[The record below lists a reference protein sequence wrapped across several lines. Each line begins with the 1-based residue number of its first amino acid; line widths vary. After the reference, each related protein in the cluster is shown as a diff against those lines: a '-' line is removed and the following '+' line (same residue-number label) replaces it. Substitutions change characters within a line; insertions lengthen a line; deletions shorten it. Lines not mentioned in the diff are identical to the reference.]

1 MAPAAAFSMTPPR
14 PNGKGSWSPPSPSTT
29 FTPKQRLDTALPATC
44 TPASFTGPNG
54 NGLPSPSAASPMTNT
69 SLQSSPEGL
78 RGRNPPSNFSPTPLH
93 LPENIMNTIPQHNK
107 SAMSEAIEASKGPG
121 LMRRLS
127 QGAKARLR
135 RRTSSNHINSRDRSS
150 GPVML
155 RRRSESKNGIDID
168 EGSWG
173 SGTEFDIEDV
183 PEGPEEPTG
192 LGLDMD
198 GASVDSG
205 TIPLKPARTEGGIA
219 PIVPDRLKEGT
230 KLHKVTK
237 GKRKE
242 PTFVLDA
249 EKGKVTWDP
258 SNPSKHVYI
267 DDIQHIRRQSEAR
280 NYRQELK
287 VSADCESRWFTI
299 IYADQQRTKGRP
311 IKTMHLIANTQH
323 DFELWTS
330 TLEDLS
336 RHRHELMTGLAG
348 SWQDDKTLLSHWK
361 REMAKLY
368 GGAPRAEDEE
378 NLDFASV
385 ESLCRSLHIHC
396 SKSVLR
402 VQFDKADTQH
412 TGRLSFNEFKNFVR
426 QLKYRSDIRHIFESL
441 VPETGGCLDLD
452 GFFGFL
458 QQTQGVNVHA
468 HHEHWSKVFAKS
480 IRKADPT
487 QDATD
492 AAFMTM
498 NCAAF
503 SAFLCSKWN
512 NVQAIKIP
520 EVKFDMPLTDY
531 FISSSHNTYLLGR
544 QVGGSSSVEAYIRA
558 LQRGCRCIE
567 IDCWDG
573 PDGRP
578 MVLHGRTMTS
588 SVPFADCI
596 SAISKYAFEASPYPL
611 IISLEVHCNPHQ
623 QQVMVDIM
631 VRDFADQL
639 LKEPFAANASE
650 LPSPEE
656 LRHKILL
663 KVKTRA
669 DTSADSES
677 ASARAPLSSGR
688 RDRSFS
694 SPWSRP
700 PIFDSASVHNGPP
713 SHSSPSGSPPDYS
726 STVSNGRGSITTT
739 SVSSDSSDESDACQK
754 DDGRSKKSSKKAHKS
769 KIVKSLSNL
778 AVYTRGLTF
787 DGFSSNDSKT
797 YNHVISLAE
806 RRFNALC
813 QDPDT
818 KVLLEKHNMRHL
830 MRVYPSGFRV
840 QSSNPDPLLF
850 WRRGTQ
856 MVALNWQTY
865 DLPMQLNEAM
875 FAAGADRLGYV
886 LKPRELREPSSMK
899 EEESEPSIHGLGKLQ
914 KKLIRFSVDIVSG
927 QQLPRPRGLAPDET
941 IDPYVEIELFSAED
955 KAKGVVSGTG
965 GRDASHRNGMSGIGF
980 PHRRR
985 TDMVQANGFNPIFN
999 DDFKLS
1005 LETKYPSLVFVRWT
1019 VWGSQDG
1026 RTYNG
1031 PNADPLATFT
1041 AKLSSLEQGYR
1052 HIPLYDHNGE
1062 QFMFATLF
1070 CKIKKEEP
1078 LTIEREDPMPEKNGS
1093 RLRSFN
1099 SVFKRT
1105 LSVEKRNNGR
1115 SLENR
1120 NGTGS
1125 ESTRTVDSSKP
1136 RVNGK
1141 SPKING
1147 SPRI

>member
-1 MAPAAAFSMTPPR
+1 
-14 PNGKGSWSPPSPSTT
+14 
-29 FTPKQRLDTALPATC
+29 
-44 TPASFTGPNG
+44 
-54 NGLPSPSAASPMTNT
+54 
-69 SLQSSPEGL
+69 
-78 RGRNPPSNFSPTPLH
+78 
-93 LPENIMNTIPQHNK
+93 MNTIPPNNK
-107 SAMSEAIEASKGPG
+107 SAMTEAIEASKGPG
-121 LMRRLS
+121 LIRRLS

-155 RRRSESKNGIDID
+155 RRRSESKNGVDMD
-168 EGSWG
+168 DGYLD
-173 SGTEFDIEDV
+173 SGTDFDIEDV
-183 PEGPEEPTG
+183 PEGHEGHEEPAG
-192 LGLDMD
+192 LGLDID
-198 GASVDSG
+198 GMSLESG
-205 TIPLKPARTEGGIA
+205 TAPLKLARTEGGIA

-230 KLHKVTK
+230 KLQKITK

-249 EKGKVTWDP
+249 EKGKVIWDP
-258 SNPSKHVYI
+258 SNPSKQFYI
-267 DDIQHIRRQSEAR
+267 DDIQHIRRQGEAK
-280 NYRQELK
+280 NYREELK
-287 VSADCESRWFTI
+287 VSSEYEPRWFTI

-368 GGAPRAEDEE
+368 GGGPRADDGE

-396 SKSVLR
+396 SNNVLR
-402 VQFDKADTQH
+402 AQFDKADTQDS
-412 TGRLSFNEFKNFVR
+412 GKLSFNEFKNFVR
-426 QLKYRSDIRHIFESL
+426 QLKHRSDVRQIFDSIVSKTAE
-441 VPETGGCLDLD
+441 GLDLN
-452 GFFGFL
+452 GFFNFL
-458 QQTQGVNVHA
+458 QHAQGVNVQTHQ
-468 HHEHWSKVFAKS
+468 EHWSKVFAKS

-492 AAFMTM
+492 ASMMIM

-512 NVQAIKIP
+512 NVQAVKIP

-578 MVLHGRTMTS
+578 IVLHGRTMTS
-588 SVPFADCI
+588 SVLFADCTA
-596 SAISKYAFEASPYPL
+596 AIAKYAFEASPYPL
-611 IISLEVHCNPHQ
+611 IISLEVHCNSQQ

-631 VRDFADQL
+631 IADFADRL
-639 LKEPFAANASE
+639 MREPFAPNALK

-656 LRHKILL
+656 LKHKILL
-663 KVKTRA
+663 KVKTREE
-669 DTSADSES
+669 TVTNGDSTP
-677 ASARAPLSSGR
+677 ARTQAQPGR

-700 PIFDSASVHNGPP
+700 QPFDNSNVTSGPAAPI
-713 SHSSPSGSPPDYS
+713 SPSASPPDYS
-726 STVSNGRGSITTT
+726 STVSTGRGSMTTT
-739 SVSSDSSDESDACQK
+739 SISSDSSDESDACRK
-754 DDGRSKKSSKKAHKS
+754 DGGRSKKASKKEHKS
-769 KIVKSLSNL
+769 KIIKSLGSL

-875 FAAGADRLGYV
+875 FAAGVDRLGYV

-914 KKLIRFSVDIVSG
+914 KKLIRFSVNIVSG
-927 QQLPRPRGLAPDET
+927 QQLPRPRGLASDET

-965 GRDASHRNGMSGIGF
+965 GTNASHRNGMSGIGF

-985 TDMVQANGFNPIFN
+985 TDMVRANGFNPIFN
-999 DDFKLS
+999 DDFRLS

-1019 VWGSQDG
+1019 VWDSQDG
-1026 RTYNG
+1026 RNYNG

-1105 LSVEKRNNGR
+1105 LSVEKRNTGK
-1115 SLENR
+1115 SLDNR
-1120 NGTGS
+1120 NNHSS
-1125 ESTRTVDSSKP
+1125 ESARTGDSSKSFS
-1136 RVNGK
+1136 NGK
-1141 SPKING
+1141 SPKTNG
-1147 SPRI
+1147 SSVF

>member
-1 MAPAAAFSMTPPR
+1 
-14 PNGKGSWSPPSPSTT
+14 
-29 FTPKQRLDTALPATC
+29 
-44 TPASFTGPNG
+44 
-54 NGLPSPSAASPMTNT
+54 
-69 SLQSSPEGL
+69 
-78 RGRNPPSNFSPTPLH
+78 
-93 LPENIMNTIPQHNK
+93 
-107 SAMSEAIEASKGPG
+107 
-121 LMRRLS
+121 
-127 QGAKARLR
+127 
-135 RRTSSNHINSRDRSS
+135 
-150 GPVML
+150 ML
-155 RRRSESKNGIDID
+155 RRRSESKNGVDLD
-168 EGSWG
+168 DGHVD
-173 SGTEFDIEDV
+173 SGTDFDIEDV
-183 PEGPEEPTG
+183 PEGSEEPSG
-192 LGLDMD
+192 LGLDID
-198 GASVDSG
+198 GMSLESG
-205 TIPLKPARTEGGIA
+205 SLPLKLARTEGGIA

-230 KLHKVTK
+230 KLLKITK

-242 PTFVLDA
+242 PTFFLDA
-249 EKGKVTWDP
+249 ENGKVIWDP
-258 SNPSKHVYI
+258 SNPSKQFYI
-267 DDIQHIRRQSEAR
+267 DDIQHIRRQGEAK
-280 NYRQELK
+280 NYREELK
-287 VSADCESRWFTI
+287 VSTDCEPRWFTI

-311 IKTMHLIANTQH
+311 IKTMHLIANSQH
-323 DFELWTS
+323 DYELWTS

-396 SKSVLR
+396 SKKVLR
-402 VQFDKADTQH
+402 TQFDKADTQD
-412 TGRLSFNEFKNFVR
+412 TGKLSFNEFKNFVR
-426 QLKYRSDIRHIFESL
+426 QLKHRKDIRQRFKSIVSETAES
-441 VPETGGCLDLD
+441 LDLD
-452 GFFGFL
+452 GFLNFL
-458 QQTQGVNVHA
+458 QRTQGINVQA
-468 HHEHWSKVFAKS
+468 DSEHWSKVFAKS
-480 IRKADPT
+480 IKKADPT
-487 QDATD
+487 QDATN
-492 AAFMTM
+492 ASLMTM
-498 NCAAF
+498 NFAAF

-512 NVQAIKIP
+512 NVQAVKIP

-578 MVLHGRTMTS
+578 IVLHGRTITS
-588 SVPFADCI
+588 SVLFTDCI
-596 SAISKYAFEASPYPL
+596 SAIAKYAFEASPYPL
-611 IISLEVHCNPHQ
+611 IVSLEVHCNPQ
-623 QQVMVDIM
+623 QQRAMVDIM
-631 VRDFADQL
+631 VRDFGDRL
-639 LKEPFAANASE
+639 LKDPFKPNAIK

-656 LRHKILL
+656 LKHRILL
-663 KVKTRA
+663 KVKTSQ
-669 DTSADSES
+669 DTTTNGDSILGHS
-677 ASARAPLSSGR
+677 QPPSGR

-694 SPWSRP
+694 SPWSRSQA
-700 PIFDSASVHNGPP
+700 FDNASIPTAPP
-713 SHSSPSGSPPDYS
+713 SSSPSSTSPPEHS
-726 STVSNGRGSITTT
+726 STFSTGRGSMTTT
-739 SVSSDSSDESDACQK
+739 SISSDSSDESDARRK
-754 DDGRSKKSSKKAHKS
+754 DGGRSKKATKKVHKS
-769 KIVKSLSNL
+769 KIIKALDNL
-778 AVYTRGLTF
+778 AVYTRGLKF
-787 DGFSSNDSKT
+787 DGFSS
-797 YNHVISLAE
+797 
-806 RRFNALC
+806 RFNALC

-818 KVLLEKHNMRHL
+818 KVILEKHNMRHL

-899 EEESEPSIHGLGKLQ
+899 DEESEPSIHGLGKLQ

-955 KAKGVVSGTG
+955 KAKGVVRGTG
-965 GRDASHRNGMSGIGF
+965 GKDASHRNGMSGIGF

-985 TDMVQANGFNPIFN
+985 THVVHANGFNPVF
-999 DDFKLS
+999 DEDFKLS

-1026 RTYNG
+1026 RNYNG

-1070 CKIKKEEP
+1070 CKINKEEP
-1078 LTIEREDPMPEKNGS
+1078 LTIDREDPMPEKNGS

-1105 LSVEKRNNGR
+1105 VSVEKRSAGRPPERRTNN
-1115 SLENR
+1115 S
-1120 NGTGS
+1120 S
-1125 ESTRTVDSSKP
+1125 ESARTTDSSKP
-1136 RVNGK
+1136 PLNGK
-1141 SPKING
+1141 SSKTNG
-1147 SPRI
+1147 SSGI

>member
-1 MAPAAAFSMTPPR
+1 
-14 PNGKGSWSPPSPSTT
+14 
-29 FTPKQRLDTALPATC
+29 
-44 TPASFTGPNG
+44 
-54 NGLPSPSAASPMTNT
+54 
-69 SLQSSPEGL
+69 
-78 RGRNPPSNFSPTPLH
+78 
-93 LPENIMNTIPQHNK
+93 
-107 SAMSEAIEASKGPG
+107 MSEALEASKGPG

-135 RRTSSNHINSRDRSS
+135 RRTSSNHINIRDRSS

-155 RRRSESKNGIDID
+155 RRRSESKNAVDLEDGHMD
-168 EGSWG
+168 
-173 SGTEFDIEDV
+173 SGTDFDIEDV
-183 PEGPEEPTG
+183 PEGSEEPNG
-192 LGLDMD
+192 LGLDID
-198 GASVDSG
+198 GMSLEGG
-205 TIPLKPARTEGGIA
+205 TLPLKLARTEGGIA

-230 KLHKVTK
+230 KLHKISK
-237 GKRKE
+237 GKRKDL
-242 PTFVLDA
+242 TFYLNA
-249 EKGKVTWDP
+249 EKGKVVWDL
-258 SNPSKHVYI
+258 SNPSKQFYI
-267 DDIQHIRRQSEAR
+267 DDIQHIRRQGEAK
-280 NYRQELK
+280 NYREELK
-287 VSADCESRWFTI
+287 VSADCEPRWFTI

-311 IKTMHLIANTQH
+311 MKTMHLIAHTQH

-396 SKSVLR
+396 SKNVMR
-402 VQFDKADTQH
+402 AQFDKADTQD
-412 TGRLSFNEFKNFVR
+412 TGKLSFNEFKNFVR
-426 QLKYRSDIRHIFESL
+426 QLKHRADIKKIFKSTVLESADYL
-441 VPETGGCLDLD
+441 ELADFLA
-452 GFFGFL
+452 FL
-458 QQTQGVNVHA
+458 QQVQGIDVEA
-468 HHEHWSKVFAKS
+468 HREHWHKVFAKS
-480 IRKADPT
+480 IKKADPT
-487 QDATD
+487 QDASD
-492 AAFMTM
+492 VSAMMM
-498 NCAAF
+498 NFAAF
-503 SAFLCSKWN
+503 SAFLCSKSN

-558 LQRGCRCIE
+558 LQRACRCIE

-578 MVLHGRTMTS
+578 IVLHGRTMTS
-588 SVPFADCI
+588 SVLFADCI
-596 SAISKYAFEASPYPL
+596 SVIAKYAFEASPYPL
-611 IISLEVHCNPHQ
+611 IISLEVHCNPQ
-623 QQVMVDIM
+623 QQQAMVNIM
-631 VRDFADQL
+631 VRDFGDRL
-639 LKEPFAANASE
+639 LKEPLMTDAVN

-656 LRHKILL
+656 LKHKILL
-663 KVKTRA
+663 KVKTGEDPTLCG
-669 DTSADSES
+669 DTMPGRSQ
-677 ASARAPLSSGR
+677 ASLGR

-700 PIFDSASVHNGPP
+700 QILDNGSIPGDP
-713 SHSSPSGSPPDYS
+713 ALSSPTSTSPPEHS
-726 STVSNGRGSITTT
+726 STVSTGRGSITTT
-739 SVSSDSSDESDACQK
+739 SVSSESSDESDACRK
-754 DDGRSKKSSKKAHKS
+754 DGGHSKKATKKVQKS
-769 KIVKSLSNL
+769 KIIKPLSNL
-778 AVYTRGLTF
+778 AVYTRGLKF
-787 DGFSSNDSKT
+787 DGFSSSDSKT

-813 QDPDT
+813 QDSDT

-840 QSSNPDPLLF
+840 HSSNPDPLLF

-875 FAAGADRLGYV
+875 FAAGSDRLGYV
-886 LKPRELREPSSMK
+886 LKPGELREPSSMK

-927 QQLPRPRGLAPDET
+927 QQLPRPRGVSPDET

-985 TDMVQANGFNPIFN
+985 THVVQANGFNPTF
-999 DDFKLS
+999 DEDFKLS

-1026 RTYNG
+1026 RNYNSA
-1031 PNADPLATFT
+1031 NADPLATFT

-1078 LTIEREDPMPEKNGS
+1078 ITIDREDPVPERNGG
-1093 RLRSFN
+1093 RLRSLHN
-1099 SVFKRT
+1099 TVFKRT
-1105 LSVEKRNNGR
+1105 LSVEKRNTGKP
-1115 SLENR
+1115 LERRTN
-1120 NGTGS
+1120 NNN
-1125 ESTRTVDSSKP
+1125 ESTRTLDSAKP
-1136 RVNGK
+1136 LLNVK
-1141 SPKING
+1141 APKNTSMSG
-1147 SPRI
+1147 S

>member
-1 MAPAAAFSMTPPR
+1 
-14 PNGKGSWSPPSPSTT
+14 
-29 FTPKQRLDTALPATC
+29 
-44 TPASFTGPNG
+44 
-54 NGLPSPSAASPMTNT
+54 
-69 SLQSSPEGL
+69 
-78 RGRNPPSNFSPTPLH
+78 
-93 LPENIMNTIPQHNK
+93 
-107 SAMSEAIEASKGPG
+107 MSEAIEASKGPG

-135 RRTSSNHINSRDRSS
+135 RRTSSNHINNRDRSS

-155 RRRSESKNGIDID
+155 RRRSESKNGVDLD
-168 EGSWG
+168 DGYMD
-173 SGTEFDIEDV
+173 SGTDFDIEDV

-192 LGLDMD
+192 LGLDID
-198 GASVDSG
+198 GMSLESG
-205 TIPLKPARTEGGIA
+205 TIPLKLARTEGGIA
-219 PIVPDRLKEGT
+219 PIVPDKLKEGI
-230 KLHKVTK
+230 KLQKVTK

-249 EKGKVTWDP
+249 ERGKVIWDP
-258 SNPSKHVYI
+258 SNPSKQFYI
-267 DDIQHIRRQSEAR
+267 DDIQHIRRQGEAK
-280 NYRQELK
+280 NYREELK
-287 VSADCESRWFTI
+287 VSADCEPRWFTI
-299 IYADQQRTKGRP
+299 IYADQQRTKGRS
-311 IKTMHLIANTQH
+311 IKTMHLIANSQH

-368 GGAPRAEDEE
+368 GELARSEDEE

-385 ESLCRSLHIHC
+385 ENLCRSLHIHC

-402 VQFDKADTQH
+402 SQFDQADSQKV
-412 TGRLSFNEFKNFVR
+412 GRLSFNEFKTFVR
-426 QLKYRSDIRHIFESL
+426 QLKHRSDIRSIFDSINSK
-441 VPETGGCLDLD
+441 TTQCLDRD
-452 GFFGFL
+452 DFL
-458 QQTQGVNVHA
+458 SFLKNTQGINVQA
-468 HHEHWSKVFAKS
+468 HQEHWSKVFVKS
-480 IRKADPT
+480 IKKADST
-487 QDATD
+487 QNASDASS
-492 AAFMTM
+492 MTM
-498 NCAAF
+498 NFAAF

-512 NVQAIKIP
+512 NVQAVKIP
-520 EVKFDMPLTDY
+520 EVKFDRPLNEY

-558 LQRGCRCIE
+558 LQHGCRCIE

-578 MVLHGRTMTS
+578 IVLHGRTMTS

-611 IISLEVHCNPHQ
+611 IISLEVHCNPQQ

-631 VRDFADQL
+631 VRDFAERL
-639 LKEPFAANASE
+639 LKEPYSTNVLK

-663 KVKTRA
+663 KIKTKG
-669 DTSADSES
+669 DTSVDGDST
-677 ASARAPLSSGR
+677 SARLPPPSGR
-688 RDRSFS
+688 RDRSLS

-700 PIFDSASVHNGPP
+700 SQTFDSSSDHNGGAPNI
-713 SHSSPSGSPPDYS
+713 SPSASPPDYS
-726 STVSNGRGSITTT
+726 SAVSNGRGSITTT
-739 SVSSDSSDESDACQK
+739 SISSDSSDESDACQK
-754 DDGRSKKSSKKAHKS
+754 DGGPSKKASKKAHKS
-769 KIVKSLSNL
+769 KIIKSLGNL
-778 AVYTRGLTF
+778 AIYTRGHTF
-787 DGFSSNDSKT
+787 DGFQSDDSKT

-813 QDPDT
+813 HDSDT

-856 MVALNWQTY
+856 MVALNWQTH
-865 DLPMQLNEAM
+865 DLAMQLNEAM
-875 FAAGADRLGYV
+875 FAAGTDRLGYV

-914 KKLIRFSVDIVSG
+914 KKLIRFSVSVVSG

-985 TDMVQANGFNPIFN
+985 TDMVQANGFNPVFN

-1019 VWGSQDG
+1019 VWDSQDG
-1026 RTYNG
+1026 RNYNG
-1031 PNADPLATFT
+1031 PNAEPLATFT
-1041 AKLSSLEQGYR
+1041 AKLGSLEQGYR
-1052 HIPLYDHNGE
+1052 HLPLYDHNGE

-1078 LTIEREDPMPEKNGS
+1078 LTIEREDPMPERNGS

-1105 LSVEKRNNGR
+1105 LSVEKRNTGRPLEGRNNINGD
-1115 SLENR
+1115 
-1120 NGTGS
+1120 
-1125 ESTRTVDSSKP
+1125 STRNPDSSKP
-1136 RVNGK
+1136 FLNGK
-1141 SPKING
+1141 SPKVNG
-1147 SPRI
+1147 SLESRAKASLPG

>member
-1 MAPAAAFSMTPPR
+1 
-14 PNGKGSWSPPSPSTT
+14 
-29 FTPKQRLDTALPATC
+29 
-44 TPASFTGPNG
+44 
-54 NGLPSPSAASPMTNT
+54 
-69 SLQSSPEGL
+69 
-78 RGRNPPSNFSPTPLH
+78 
-93 LPENIMNTIPQHNK
+93 
-107 SAMSEAIEASKGPG
+107 MSEAIEASKAPG

-135 RRTSSNHINSRDRSS
+135 RRTSSNHINNRDRSS

-155 RRRSESKNGIDID
+155 RRRSESKNGVDLD
-168 EGSWG
+168 DGYMD
-173 SGTEFDIEDV
+173 SGTDFDIEDV

-192 LGLDMD
+192 LGLDID
-198 GASVDSG
+198 GMSLESG
-205 TIPLKPARTEGGIA
+205 TIPLKLARTEGGIA
-219 PIVPDRLKEGT
+219 PIVPEKLKEGT
-230 KLHKVTK
+230 KLQKVTK

-249 EKGKVTWDP
+249 ERGKVIWDP
-258 SNPSKHVYI
+258 SNPSKQFYV
-267 DDIQHIRRQSEAR
+267 DDIQHIRRQGEAK
-280 NYRQELK
+280 NYREELK
-287 VSADCESRWFTI
+287 VSADCEPRWFTI
-299 IYADQQRTKGRP
+299 IYADQQRTKGRS
-311 IKTMHLIANTQH
+311 IKTMHLIANSQH

-368 GGAPRAEDEE
+368 GDIPRSEDEE

-385 ESLCRSLHIHC
+385 ENLCRSLHIHC

-402 VQFDKADTQH
+402 SQFDQADTQKV
-412 TGRLSFNEFKNFVR
+412 GRLSFNEFKTFVR
-426 QLKYRSDIRHIFESL
+426 QLKHRSDIRSIFNSI
-441 VPETGGCLDLD
+441 VSKT
-452 GFFGFL
+452 
-458 QQTQGVNVHA
+458 TQGLDRDEFLSFLKNTQGINVQVHQ
-468 HHEHWSKVFAKS
+468 EHWSKVFVKS
-480 IRKADPT
+480 IKKADST
-487 QDATD
+487 QDPSEASS
-492 AAFMTM
+492 MTM
-498 NCAAF
+498 NFAAF

-512 NVQAIKIP
+512 NVQAVKIP
-520 EVKFDMPLTDY
+520 EVKFDRPLNEY

-558 LQRGCRCIE
+558 LQHGCRCIE

-578 MVLHGRTMTS
+578 IVLHGRTMTS
-588 SVPFADCI
+588 SVPFADCV

-611 IISLEVHCNPHQ
+611 IISLEVHCNPQQ

-631 VRDFADQL
+631 VRDFAERL
-639 LKEPFAANASE
+639 LKEPYSTNILK

-663 KVKTRA
+663 KIKTKG
-669 DTSADSES
+669 DTSVDGDS
-677 ASARAPLSSGR
+677 ASARLPPPSGR
-688 RDRSFS
+688 RDRSLS

-700 PIFDSASVHNGPP
+700 QTFDNSSD
-713 SHSSPSGSPPDYS
+713 HSGAAPNISPSASPPDYS
-726 STVSNGRGSITTT
+726 SAVSNGRGSITTT
-739 SVSSDSSDESDACQK
+739 SISSESSDDSDACHK
-754 DDGRSKKSSKKAHKS
+754 DEEPSKKASKKAHKS
-769 KIVKSLSNL
+769 KIIKSLGNL
-778 AVYTRGLTF
+778 AIYTRGHTF
-787 DGFSSNDSKT
+787 DGFSSDDSKT

-813 QDPDT
+813 HDSDT

-856 MVALNWQTY
+856 MVALNWQTH
-865 DLPMQLNEAM
+865 DLAMQLNEAM
-875 FAAGADRLGYV
+875 FAAGTDRLGYV

-914 KKLIRFSVDIVSG
+914 KKLIRFSVSVVSG

-985 TDMVQANGFNPIFN
+985 TDIGQANGFNPVFN

-1019 VWGSQDG
+1019 VWDSQDG
-1026 RTYNG
+1026 RNYNG
-1031 PNADPLATFT
+1031 PNAEPLATFT
-1041 AKLSSLEQGYR
+1041 AKLGSLEQGYR
-1052 HIPLYDHNGE
+1052 HLPLYDHNGE

-1078 LTIEREDPMPEKNGS
+1078 LTIEREDPMPERNGS

-1105 LSVEKRNNGR
+1105 LSVEKRNTGR
-1115 SLENR
+1115 SLEGR
-1120 NGTGS
+1120 NNINGD
-1125 ESTRTVDSSKP
+1125 STRNSDSSKP
-1136 RVNGK
+1136 FLNGKAPKVNGSLESRAK
-1141 SPKING
+1141 ASISG
-1147 SPRI
+1147 